1 MTHRNKKWV
10 SVKIRKIKREGV
22 RGRKVSSK
30 QAVAVA
36 FSMARSKHK

>member
-10 SVKIRKIKREGV
+10 SAKIRKIMHEGIK
-22 RGRKVSSK
+22 GRKVSSK

>member
-1 MTHRNKKWV
+1 MPHKNKKWI
-10 SVKIRKIKREGV
+10 SAKIRKITREGV
-22 RGRKVSSK
+22 RGRKVPQK